1 MTTSCGASESIKK
14 DDYMTYMHIHM
25 KLTRLT
31 DKIFDRPIIL
41 PVTPILYMSILAFLS
56 ANGIINETICN
67 IAFGLLLAFT
77 GLLTANLAV
86 GEKFEMIKDKDLV
99 IRFLSFNTLL
109 VSIAVLVMG
118 VLMTFNIISGVE
130 R

>member
-1 MTTSCGASESIKK
+1 
-14 DDYMTYMHIHM
+14 MTYMHIHM

-41 PVTPILYMSILAFLS
+41 PVIPILYMSILAFLS